1 MVKHTLKILR
11 CERRKIFDICL
22 AIFQYHALK
31 GVRGSTEIEL
41 QFIDFVLSPFWE
53 IGLSFA
59 VLMILRN
66 TVGNKWVP

>member
-1 MVKHTLKILR
+1 MFGHFSIS
-11 CERRKIFDICL
+11 CF
-22 AIFQYHALK
+22 K

-41 QFIDFVLSPFWE
+41 QFIDFVLSPFWK

-66 TVGNKWVP
+66 TVGSKWFLRSLVGKIGIKKKLQHLY

>member
-1 MVKHTLKILR
+1 MFGHFSIS
-11 CERRKIFDICL
+11 C
-22 AIFQYHALK
+22 LK